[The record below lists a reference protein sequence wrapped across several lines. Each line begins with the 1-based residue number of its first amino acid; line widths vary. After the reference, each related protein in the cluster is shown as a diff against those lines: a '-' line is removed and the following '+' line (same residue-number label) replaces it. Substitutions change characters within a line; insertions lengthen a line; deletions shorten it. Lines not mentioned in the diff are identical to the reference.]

1 MKFSFFGSVR
11 NDWKHVGKLLNTIES
26 VFWFASKEIVL
37 IDDCS
42 CQKEV
47 EHARSLEKKYPGLS
61 IVFNSQHD
69 GIVPCLNQAIDRLS
83 GDIALPIAADMEYV
97 SGLLPIVFLYAFEVI
112 GADFFFAKAYHV
124 NQESNKTVGITGW
137 SAKKGVQQKHKA
149 VENFISGQTRPSG
162 SAVAFRTQLLQQYRY
177 DKNLA
182 SLSDF
187 YLNNLMILKHKSF
200 YYGKVV
206 SKTLERKASYSNSF
220 NQEQSLA
227 LIEKTV
233 VKFESDGVL
242 FTDAQKKQYREHE
255 RNQWPH

>member
-11 NDWKHVGKLLNTIES
+11 NDWGYVRKLLNTIES
-26 VFWFASKEIVL
+26 IFWFASKEIVL

-42 CQKEV
+42 RTEEI
-47 EHARSLEKKYPGLS
+47 EHARSLEKENLHLS
-61 IVFNSQHD
+61 IVYNSQHQ

-83 GDIALPIAADMEYV
+83 GDISLPIAADMEYV
-97 SGLLPIVFLYAFEVI
+97 SGALPLVLLYAFEVI
-112 GADFFFAKAYHV
+112 RTDFFFAKAHHV
-124 NQESNKTVGITGW
+124 YQESNKTVGITGW
-137 SAKKGVQQKHKA
+137 SAKKGVQPKNKA

-162 SAVAFRTQLLQQYRY
+162 SAVAFRTQLLKQYRY

-187 YLNNLMILKHKSF
+187 YLNNLMIIKHKSF

-233 VKFESDGVL
+233 VKFESDGVIL
-242 FTDAQKKQYREHE
+242 SDAQKKQYREHE
-255 RNQWPH
+255 KSQWQH

>member
-11 NDWKHVGKLLNTIES
+11 NDWGHVRKLLNTIES
-26 VFWFASKEIVL
+26 VFWFASKEVVL

-42 CQKEV
+42 RKTEV
-47 EHARSLEKKYPGLS
+47 EFARSFESENPGLS
-61 IVFNSQHD
+61 IVFNSKHE

-83 GDIALPIAADMEYV
+83 GDIALPIAADMKYL
-97 SGLLPIVFLYAFEVI
+97 SGLLPFVLLYAFEVI
-112 GADFFFAKAYHV
+112 RADFFFAKAHHV
-124 NQESNKTVGITGW
+124 YQESNKTVGITGW

-220 NQEQSLA
+220 NQEQALA

-233 VKFESDGVL
+233 VKLESDGVL

>member
-11 NDWKHVGKLLNTIES
+11 NDWKHVRKLLNTIES
-26 VFWFASKEIVL
+26 IFWFASKEIVL

-42 CQKEV
+42 HTEEI
-47 EHARSLEKKYPGLS
+47 EHARSLETENPRLS
-61 IVFNSQHD
+61 IVFNSQHE

-97 SGLLPIVFLYAFEVI
+97 SGVLPWVLLYAFEVV
-112 GADFFFAKAYHV
+112 GADFFFAKARHV
-124 NQESNKTVGITGW
+124 YQDSSETVGITGW
-137 SAKKGVQQKHKA
+137 SAKKGVQPKNKA

-162 SAVAFRTQLLQQYRY
+162 SAVAFRTQLLKQYRY

-187 YLNNLMILKHKSF
+187 YLNNLMILRHKSF

-206 SKTLERKASYSNSF
+206 SKTLERKTSYSNSF
-220 NQEQSLA
+220 NQEQSMA

-233 VKFESDGVL
+233 VKFESDGVIL
-242 FTDAQKKQYREHE
+242 TDAQKKQYREHE
-255 RNQWPH
+255 KSQRLH

>member
-1 MKFSFFGSVR
+1 M
-11 NDWKHVGKLLNTIES
+11 
-26 VFWFASKEIVL
+26 
-37 IDDCS
+37 DDCS
-42 CQKEV
+42 RKAEV
-47 EHARSLEKKYPGLS
+47 EYARSFECENPRLS
-61 IVFNSQHD
+61 IEFNSQHE
-69 GIVPCLNQAIDRLS
+69 GIVPCLNQAIDRIS
-83 GDIALPIAADMEYV
+83 GDIAIPISADMEYV
-97 SGLLPIVFLYAFEVI
+97 SRLLPLVLLYAFEVI
-112 GADFFFAKAYHV
+112 EVDFFFAKACHV

-137 SAKKGVQQKHKA
+137 SEKKGVQQKHKA

-162 SAVAFRTQLLQQYRY
+162 SAVAFRTRILKQYRY

-227 LIEKTV
+227 LIEKTIT
-233 VKFESDGVL
+233 KFESDGVIL
-242 FTDAQKKQYREHE
+242 TDAQKSRYREYE
-255 RNQWPH
+255 RSQWAT

>member
-11 NDWKHVGKLLNTIES
+11 NDWGQVRKLLNTIES
-26 VFWFASKEIVL
+26 VFWFASKEVVL

-42 CQKEV
+42 RKTEV
-47 EHARSLEKKYPGLS
+47 EFARSFENENPGLS
-61 IVFNSQHD
+61 IVFNSKHE

-83 GDIALPIAADMEYV
+83 GDIALPIAADTEYE
-97 SGLLPIVFLYAFEVI
+97 SRLFPLALIYAFKI
-112 GADFFFAKAYHV
+112 CYADFFFAKARHV
-124 NQESNKTVGITGW
+124 EQHSMQTVGITGW

-162 SAVAFRTQLLQQYRY
+162 SAVAFRTELLKQYRY

-220 NQEQSLA
+220 NQDQSLA
-227 LIEKTV
+227 LIEGTV
-233 VKFESDGVL
+233 DKFESDGVL
-242 FTDAQKKQYREHE
+242 LTDAQKKQYREHE

>member
-11 NDWKHVGKLLNTIES
+11 NDWGHVRKLLNTIES
-26 VFWFASKEIVL
+26 VFWFASKEVVL

-42 CQKEV
+42 RKTEV
-47 EHARSLEKKYPGLS
+47 ESARSYECENPGLS
-61 IVFNSQHD
+61 IVFNSNHE
-69 GIVPCLNQAIDRLS
+69 GIVPCLNQAIERLS

-97 SGLLPIVFLYAFEVI
+97 SGLLPFVLLYAFEVI
-112 GADFFFAKAYHV
+112 RADFVFAKTHHV
-124 NQESNKTVGITGW
+124 NQETNKTVGITGW
-137 SAKKGVQQKHKA
+137 SVKKGVQQKHKA

-162 SAVAFRTQLLQQYRY
+162 SAVAFRTHLLKQYRY

-227 LIEKTV
+227 LIEKTI

-242 FTDAQKKQYREHE
+242 FTDTHKKQYREHE
-255 RNQWPH
+255 RNKWPH

>member
-1 MKFSFFGSVR
+1 M
-11 NDWKHVGKLLNTIES
+11 LNTIETN
-26 VFWFASKEIVL
+26 FWFASKEIIL

-42 CQKEV
+42 RKAEV
-47 EHARSLEKKYPGLS
+47 EYARSFECENPRLS
-61 IVFNSQHD
+61 IEFNSQHE
-69 GIVPCLNQAIDRLS
+69 GIVPCLNQAIDRIS
-83 GDIALPIAADMEYV
+83 GDIAMPIAADMEYV
-97 SGLLPIVFLYAFEVI
+97 SRLLPLVLLNAFEVI
-112 GADFFFAKAYHV
+112 EVDFFFAKACHV

-137 SAKKGVQQKHKA
+137 SEKKGVQQKHKA

-162 SAVAFRTQLLQQYRY
+162 SAVAFRTRILKQYRY

-233 VKFESDGVL
+233 TKFESDGVIL
-242 FTDAQKKQYREHE
+242 TDVQKSRYRDYE
-255 RNQWPH
+255 RSQWAT